1 MESRARFRFGRP
13 EVREVLWI
21 AILILITSASLQF
34 YEELQDM
41 GKYPQYECTLLAI
54 LAVFLL
60 RGLLK
65 KLITSFGTGSKFF
78 NLQKIMRDTRYV
90 TFLPLAFCVFLH
102 FDIVYSFAFY
112 HAIVIGGGGLLL
124 YGLLE
129 ELSERKLSNWYFDL
143 LKKMLKLSRW
153 IVIAIF
159 LAFYFVPNLR
169 YLRIDHRYIKGFI
182 S

>member
-1 MESRARFRFGRP
+1 
-13 EVREVLWI
+13 
-21 AILILITSASLQF
+21 
-34 YEELQDM
+34 
-41 GKYPQYECTLLAI
+41 
-54 LAVFLL
+54 
-60 RGLLK
+60 
-65 KLITSFGTGSKFF
+65 
-78 NLQKIMRDTRYV
+78 MRDTRYV

-169 YLRIDHRYIKGFI
+169 YLRIDHRYIKEFI